1 MISLAG
7 RDLALLSP
15 QPSAEEV
22 DWLRS
27 LQEHLVLDEHV
38 VRLGDSGREHDEV
51 VNCDESGR
59 WFCGRYIGR
68 VRVGEGEIEIY
79 PRYADS
85 VIKHWLGSAENVLIT
100 DGADRHERS
109 DLLIPRLLAIL
120 WCREVDFAFR
130 HGLPFLRS
138 HSHHAGVRVRGRI
151 DPIATMRLRAQGRP
165 EVASA
170 SSERSLE
177 NTITKVVVLAQR
189 ALRSMNGGDGWMSDR
204 ATDVMPHLWQAV
216 GPRPRTPRKREV
228 ASIRYSPIRRSFK
241 PLVELSWQILSS
253 RGYSSS
259 GGGDAEGVLLDMAE
273 LWERFVLGAFR
284 RAVPAGYEVVH
295 GARETLGRPEY
306 LLRSVS
312 EPETGFGRICPDI
325 VIRRRGRVVAVVDAK
340 YKKLTGRAAARDGI
354 VRSDGHQII
363 GYVAALRGD
372 SNTVGMLAY
381 PADPGADGLPLAQEE
396 LPSAPAEDLEPWKV
410 PSLGNLIR
418 TRRLPVAIAPC
429 VQEIQDRNLLGLDH
443 P

>member
-7 RDLALLSP
+7 RDLAPLTP
-15 QPSAEEV
+15 QPSAEEA

-51 VNCDESGR
+51 VSCDESGR

-79 PRYADS
+79 PRYADA
-85 VIKHWLGSAENVLIT
+85 VVKHWLGSAENVLIT
-100 DGADRHERS
+100 EGAGGHERS

-130 HGLPFLRS
+130 HGLPFLRKS
-138 HSHHAGVRVRGRI
+138 THHVGVRVRGRI
-151 DPIATMRLRAQGRP
+151 DPKATMRLRAQGRP
-165 EVASA
+165 EVASTSA
-170 SSERSLE
+170 ERSLD
-177 NTITKVVVLAQR
+177 NTISKVIVLSQR
-189 ALRSMNGGDGWMSDR
+189 ALRHMNGGDAWMSER

-216 GPRPRTPRKREV
+216 GSRPRTPRKREV
-228 ASIRYSPIRRSFK
+228 DSIHYSPIRRSFE
-241 PLVELSWQILSS
+241 PLVRLSWQILSS
-253 RGYSSS
+253 RGYSST
-259 GGGDAEGVLLDMAE
+259 GRGDAQGVLLDMAE

-306 LLRSVS
+306 LLRSIR
-312 EPETGFGRICPDI
+312 EPERGIGRIYPDI
-325 VIRRRGRVVAVVDAK
+325 VVRHRGKVVAVVDAK
-340 YKKLTGRAAARDGI
+340 YKKLTSRTAAPTGI
-354 VRSDGHQII
+354 VPADGHQII

-372 SNTVGMLAY
+372 ESTVGMLAY
-381 PADPGADGLPLAQEE
+381 PADPGPDGMPLAGED
-396 LPSAPAEDLEPWKV
+396 LPEASAEDLEPWLV
-410 PSLGNLIR
+410 PALGNTVR
-418 TRRLPVAIAPC
+418 TRRLPAAMTPC
-429 VQEIQDRNLLGLDH
+429 VQEIRERDLLELGY
-443 P
+443 